1 MRTLS
6 LPGIFKIGYLEAE
19 KLSPQLMLKSQA
31 GIPIAVL
38 TDIVD
43 VAFIGKPTCSAV
55 SEDDNNGRSE
65 KTTLVFSTL
74 QDIPTDRALAWVVQC
89 VNGKNYL
96 IGTKE
101 RPSPIMKISEDLGAP
116 SGNVSAI
123 EIEITH
129 IALKSLLPVAV

>member
-74 QDIPTDRALAWVVQC
+74 QDIPPGRALAWVVQC
-89 VNGKNYL
+89 VNGRKYL

-101 RPSPIMKISEDLGAP
+101 GPYPIMKTSEDLGVP
-116 SGNVSAI
+116 SGNVSAK

-129 IALKSLLPVAV
+129 IALKSLLLVAV

>member
-31 GIPIAVL
+31 GIPITVL

-74 QDIPTDRALAWVVQC
+74 QDIPPGRALAWVVQC
-89 VNGKNYL
+89 VNGRKYL

-101 RPSPIMKISEDLGAP
+101 GPYPIMKTSEDLGVP
-116 SGNVSAI
+116 SGNVSAK

-129 IALKSLLPVAV
+129 IALKSLLLVAV